1 MEGVRLEYIC
11 WVEQVSSTTGSD
23 PVTNVSETR
32 RRPVSFAVSSEGLQ
46 DVFLVQHVHWKPDMQ
61 RSVGFSHES
70 LIYSDEIL
78 QPLERPYLTSLVP
91 NCPPGKQSSQKPPL
105 GLGRESTVTLV
116 RWGREICSCSSVC
129 AYVYT
134 HICIYKRV
142 KAYCTHMH
150 TVCLCVCVCA
160 SENKL
165 YSFTR

>member
-1 MEGVRLEYIC
+1 MYLKNDSWNKKKLQKFVEGVRLEYIC

-70 LIYSDEIL
+70 LIYSDKIL

-91 NCPPGKQSSQKPPL
+91 NCLPHWECSPLESRAPRNPLWVWVESQQSHL
-105 GLGRESTVTLV
+105 WDEVGRSAHAHQCVHM
-116 RWGREICSCSSVC
+116 
-129 AYVYT
+129 YT
-134 HICIYKRV
+134 HIYAFINV
-142 KAYCTHMH
+142 
-150 TVCLCVCVCA
+150 
-160 SENKL
+160 
-165 YSFTR
+165 